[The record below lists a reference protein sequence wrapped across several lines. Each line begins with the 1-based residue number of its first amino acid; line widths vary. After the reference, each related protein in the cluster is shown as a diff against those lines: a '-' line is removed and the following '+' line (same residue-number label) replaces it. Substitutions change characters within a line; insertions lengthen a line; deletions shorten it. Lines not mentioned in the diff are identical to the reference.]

1 MRDTHYS
8 YSQSE
13 NEPRYLIEE
22 GLVWQWI
29 RVMGNCGKL
38 LIVGIEWGFIYMKRW
53 YDFLSHKLP
62 REMFPH
68 LRVYKNERIREEAVK
83 VYENEERNSYIDYD
97 SPELGADTYVHT
109 KGMEHTKGMMH
120 IRESS

>member
-1 MRDTHYS
+1 MKTHYS
-8 YSQSE
+8 
-13 NEPRYLIEE
+13 NPLKEPRYLIEE

-38 LIVGIEWGFIYMKRW
+38 LVVGLEWGVVILKEQI
-53 YDFLSHKLP
+53 HKLP

-68 LRVYKNERIREEAVK
+68 LRVYKNERIREEAIK
-83 VYENEERNSYIDYD
+83 VYEDGVTNSYIDYD
-97 SPELGADTYVHT
+97 SSYTTVEDMHVDYNDPKLGADTYVH
-109 KGMEHTKGMMH
+109 